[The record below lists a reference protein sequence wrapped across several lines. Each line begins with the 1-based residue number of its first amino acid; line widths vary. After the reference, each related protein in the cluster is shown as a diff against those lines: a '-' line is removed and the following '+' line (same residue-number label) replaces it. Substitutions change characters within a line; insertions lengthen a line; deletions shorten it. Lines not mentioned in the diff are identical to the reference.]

1 MEETILKHIPVLL
14 NDVLAMLGDIRGRT
28 IVDCTFGAGGYTR
41 AFLERGANV
50 IAFDRDKNVI
60 ADAEQ
65 IKKEYGDRF
74 RFINAEFSAINQLD
88 SNEFDDV
95 VFDLGISSMQIDN
108 GDRGFSF
115 RFDGPLDMRMDS
127 DAKHSALDLIKEKSA
142 DELADILYEY
152 GDVKKS
158 RLLAKIIKQ
167 ELPTT
172 TFQLRDL
179 IKNPHDIAPVFQAL
193 RIAVNDEMG
202 QIKSAL
208 ESVHN
213 MLRVGGKCA
222 CVTFHSIEDRL
233 VKNTFKQWTTSVG
246 DPRLPETKPAEYKM
260 LKVYTPSDEELNQN
274 PRARSAH
281 LRGVEKG

>member
-1 MEETILKHIPVLL
+1 MKHIPVLL
-14 NDVLAMLGDIRGRT
+14 NDVLEMLGDIRGHT

-60 ADAEQ
+60 VGAEQ

-74 RFINAEFSAINQLD
+74 RFINDDFSTINQLD
-88 SNEFDDV
+88 NTEFDDV

-127 DAKHSALDLIKEKSA
+127 GTKHSALDLIKEKSA

-208 ESVHN
+208 ESVHD

-233 VKNTFKQWTTSVG
+233 VKNTFKQWTTNVG

-281 LRGVEKG
+281 LRGVQKG

>member
-14 NDVLAMLGDIRGRT
+14 NDVLEMLGDIHGRT

-74 RFINAEFSAINQLD
+74 RFINDEFSAINQLD
-88 SNEFDDV
+88 NTEFDDV

-127 DAKHSALDLIKEKSA
+127 GAKHSALDLIKEKSA

-233 VKNTFKQWTTSVG
+233 VKNTFKQWTTNVG

-260 LKVYTPSDEELNQN
+260 LKVYMPSDEELNQN

-281 LRGVEKG
+281 LRGVQKG

>member
-1 MEETILKHIPVLL
+1 MMKHIPVLL
-14 NDVLAMLGDIRGRT
+14 NDVLEMLGDIRGHT

-60 ADAEQ
+60 VGAEQ

-74 RFINAEFSAINQLD
+74 RFINDDFSTINQLD
-88 SNEFDDV
+88 NTEFDDV

-127 DAKHSALDLIKEKSA
+127 GTKHSALDLIKEKSA

-208 ESVHN
+208 ESVHD

-233 VKNTFKQWTTSVG
+233 VKNTFKQWTTNVG

-281 LRGVEKG
+281 LRGVQKG

>member
-1 MEETILKHIPVLL
+1 MMKHIPVLL
-14 NDVLAMLGDIRGRT
+14 NDVLEMLGDIRGHT

-60 ADAEQ
+60 VDAEQ

-74 RFINAEFSAINQLD
+74 RFINDDFSTINQLD
-88 SNEFDDV
+88 NTEFDDV

-127 DAKHSALDLIKEKSA
+127 GTKHSALDLIKEKSA

-208 ESVHN
+208 ESVHD

-233 VKNTFKQWTTSVG
+233 VKNTFKQWTTNVG

-281 LRGVEKG
+281 LRGVQKG